1 MWEGRETRRWRDE
14 RKEGRPR
21 CEAHARSSSLAMAK
35 RQDSWRKKAAEEA
48 ESFLSGARGAERVF
62 TRVKSEKQ
70 GPKDTES
77 RGGVDVVQYQSLHDQ
92 QQQQQWRGDPS
103 PRDRTELATGP
114 MNESLLTKSESGGG
128 MMMAQPQQQQQT
140 RASFWQAFART
151 TSENQLGLLQSRA
164 QAVVCTDLHGNITSW

>member
-1 MWEGRETRRWRDE
+1 
-14 RKEGRPR
+14 
-21 CEAHARSSSLAMAK
+21 MAK
-35 RQDSWRKKAAEEA
+35 RQESWRKKAAEEA

-77 RGGVDVVQYQSLHDQ
+77 RGGMDVVQYQSLHN

-114 MNESLLTKSESGGG
+114 MNESPLMKSESGGV
-128 MMMAQPQQQQQT
+128 MMMAQPQQQQQQQT

-164 QAVVCTDLHGNITSW
+164 QAVVCTDLRGNITSW